1 MALGE
6 ARAITHLGEL
16 ICMAPWLLS
25 TPRGDGH
32 PVLVL
37 PGFMANSRSTFPLRR
52 YLKDR
57 GYAAHRWKQGRNLG
71 FSDELLHG
79 MESRLLELADRY
91 RMPVSVLGW
100 SLGGVYARELA
111 RLHPDRVRCVITL
124 GSPIAANRG
133 GTSIEWLYE
142 WVAGHSPKHLPAEMI
157 ERLSQTPTV
166 PTTAIYSRSDG
177 IVHWQ
182 ASVELLA
189 HERVENIEVYGS
201 HVGLGFNPSVY
212 LAVADRLAVEPE
224 HWKPFSPPRIFRSLY
239 GDLDNAHSPFRWRRR
254 LEHTLLTLER
264 SLGIDPSVPNPGN
277 P

>member
-6 ARAITHLGEL
+6 ARAITHFGEL

-91 RMPVSVLGW
+91 QMPVSVLGW

-111 RLHPDRVRCVITL
+111 RLYPDRVRCVITL

-224 HWKPFSPPRIFRSLY
+224 EWKPFSPPRIFRSLY
-239 GDLDNAHSPFRWRRR
+239 GDLDNAHSRFRWRRR
-254 LEHTLLTLER
+254 LEHTLRTLER
-264 SLGIDPSVPNPGN
+264 SLGIDPTLPDPGK